1 MIKIKERQVIS
12 WFDWKANIHIL
23 SRVVSVIFAEEIISD
38 EHVLG
43 KTYRRSRKR
52 KRERSYINLV
62 RTFLCRRMD
71 SCSCTTKQ
79 SRERKGGRSII
90 NLANVSLCCCTTRRR
105 EIGRLCRDIMFG

>member
-43 KTYRRSRKR
+43 KTCRRSRRR
-52 KRERSYINLV
+52 KGERSDINLA
-62 RTFLCRRMD
+62 RTFLWRMD

-79 SRERKGGRSII
+79 SRERRWGRSII
-90 NLANVSLCCCTTRRR
+90 NLARTFLCCCTTRRR